1 MMTKH
6 RTRLNGG
13 GRAAGF
19 SLIELLLAAAVG
31 LIVIFGVV
39 GLYVSHIKTFQAE
52 DMKRDLQQKSRF
64 AENKIGKDF
73 RTIGYDGKN
82 GREFGL
88 TDISLDEW
96 GNSTLEFTADI
107 GKPRDGQCNC
117 NNGDLDVNETF
128 KFRLYKSSLTP
139 PAQAGD
145 PNGGNTDLGKKVG
158 IGTNSLMIPG
168 VEAVSFAYA
177 YDVNLDGKLERYN
190 NGVIWA
196 IDTDGDNQLDSAI
209 DSNFDGEVNF
219 ADTPVPLANLEQ
231 TTNIRISRIRAV
243 KAWILL
249 RSQKKRRELPNH
261 LAEGSKTYYVG
272 HRTLSTGTG
281 EDRLDPY
288 HMRMLLTFTV
298 KLRNMGLQGGG

>member
-1 MMTKH
+1 MMIKH
-6 RTRLNGG
+6 GTGLNGG

-19 SLIELLLAAAVG
+19 SLIELLLAATVG

-39 GLYVSHIKTFQAE
+39 ALYVSHTKTFQAE

-73 RTIGYDGKN
+73 RAIGYDGKN
-82 GREFGL
+82 GRGFGV

-107 GKPRDGQCNC
+107 GTMMDGVCNC
-117 NNGDLDVNETF
+117 NNGDLDSNETF
-128 KFRLYKSSLTP
+128 ILRLFNSDETP
-139 PAQAGD
+139 PAKAGD
-145 PNGGNTDLGKKVG
+145 PNDGNTDLVKKVG
-158 IGTNSLMIPG
+158 DDPERLMIPG
-168 VEAVSFAYA
+168 VEAISFAYA
-177 YDVNLDGKLERYN
+177 YDVNLDGRLERYN
-190 NGVIWA
+190 DGIIWA
-196 IDTDGDNQLDSAI
+196 IDTDGDNQLDSVI

-231 TTNIRISRIRAV
+231 TTNIRLSRIRAV

-249 RSQKKRRELPNH
+249 RSRQKRRELPNH
-261 LAEGSKTYYVG
+261 LAEGSNTYYVG
-272 HRTLSTGTG
+272 HRILSTG
-281 EDRLDPY
+281 EDGLDPY